1 MRGRIT
7 ILLATMLAVGGD
19 AFADEPN
26 STFFGLGEKVKN
38 ESLAMPTLGGRV
50 FWGDVLH
57 FRGYRIQENVL
68 SKHFRLLDAADRRF
82 ASGTYDECVA
92 KLEEIKQQSHLEPM
106 SGKVVILVHGMGRS
120 SKSWPKLSKRLEEAG
135 YQVIA
140 FDYPSTRCAI
150 SDSAEYLAKVIR
162 GLEGVDEINFVCH
175 SMGGLVIRA
184 YLANHSDDRI
194 ARMVMLA
201 VPNLGAEMAD
211 IVVKW
216 PLYQWVC
223 GPGGCELVTDGQGLI
238 ASLPTPEFEFA
249 VIAAGKG
256 NEAGYNPLISGDD
269 DGTVTVA
276 STRLP
281 GATDFLQVN
290 GLLHSFLMF
299 DNRVIDA
306 TVRFLDEGRLREEG
320 EPEPI
325 VEQPVEDFATQE
337 PAAAAQ

>member
-150 SDSAEYLAKVIR
+150 SDSAEFLAKVIR
-162 GLEGVDEINFVCH
+162 WLEGVEEINFVCH

-201 VPNLGAEMAD
+201 VPNLGAE
-211 IVVKW
+211 
-216 PLYQWVC
+216 
-223 GPGGCELVTDGQGLI
+223 
-238 ASLPTPEFEFA
+238 
-249 VIAAGKG
+249 
-256 NEAGYNPLISGDD
+256 
-269 DGTVTVA
+269 
-276 STRLP
+276 
-281 GATDFLQVN
+281 
-290 GLLHSFLMF
+290 
-299 DNRVIDA
+299 
-306 TVRFLDEGRLREEG
+306 
-320 EPEPI
+320 
-325 VEQPVEDFATQE
+325 
-337 PAAAAQ
+337 